1 MARIRAHRLRRRNC
15 SANLDDLRWGRA
27 NAGRE
32 GTSLQAEVDAYI
44 GRGRAVGAAKKP
56 WERLEKTVLW
66 MASAV
71 PTDGAEPV
79 GTRIGGQRGLT
90 TVTLAQPPTTFE
102 MRAERTGFDGT
113 VPLPQVTKRR

>member
-44 GRGRAVGAAKKP
+44 GRGRAVGAAKK
-56 WERLEKTVLW
+56 T
-66 MASAV
+66 
-71 PTDGAEPV
+71 V